1 MATVWEEFGVA
12 VAKARAAKKW
22 TLEAVADVSFG
33 NKDRKG
39 YVSQIEKGRTALNKT
54 TVEKLAKALDLT
66 DAVTDPLYRA
76 HLPEEN
82 KLDTD
87 ARRLMTMASADK
99 TAPVAADALMIG
111 LAYEY
116 AQGSHIDLQTAYAG
130 LKGALQA
137 AADMRAELDR
147 LHNMDDRL
155 TAVLR
160 RVADLNDQG
169 LRKEAGEALDAAI
182 KAKEAELEALQD
194 AALKQDRLLNR
205 PAEAAQRLI
214 ARLRASAPAGGLFAA
229 THNLI
234 VETRKRGEQNVDP
247 FDLSLALEL
256 AKANHG
262 RAKGAHL
269 PTSLNDLG
277 NCYGALGERRGSVRQ
292 LTLAR
297 RVHADALRLMSRQ
310 LDPRNWAVS
319 QDNLGNALSI
329 LGNRTADQALLK
341 QAIAAHRAALSVFS
355 PEATPIDWARCQNN
369 LGTALQALGEFT
381 ADGNLLEQAISAHRA
396 ALTVRSPDAT
406 PKEWANSQNNL
417 GAALRKLN
425 EKNSETALLE
435 QAIAAHCAALTVRTP
450 DDMPMDWAHSQHNL
464 AIAYM
469 SLHSIKGSQEWLDKA
484 EECFTNALTVRL
496 RDYAKFLW
504 ADSHG
509 GLGRVSFERF
519 KLTGDKTHL
528 DLAKAR
534 LIEARSVY
542 ALDPENVTLADF
554 DRYLAEIDAA

>member
-12 VAKARAAKKW
+12 VAKARAARKW
-22 TLEAVADVSFG
+22 TLEAVAEVAFG

-54 TVEKLAKALDLT
+54 TVEKLAKALDLA
-66 DAVTDPLYRA
+66 DAVTDPVYRA

-99 TAPVAADALMIG
+99 TAPAAADALMIG

-169 LRKEAGEALDAAI
+169 LREEAGEALDAAI

-229 THNLI
+229 TQRLI
-234 VETRKRGEQNVDP
+234 SETRERGKQQGDP
-247 FDLSLALEL
+247 FDLHLALEL
-256 AKANHG
+256 AKANHS
-262 RAKGAHL
+262 RAKGPQLHAAL
-269 PTSLNDLG
+269 TDLG
-277 NCYGALGERRGSVRQ
+277 NCHYALGERQASGGH
-292 LTLAR
+292 LTRAR
-297 RVHADALRLMSRQ
+297 TAYAEALRLTSRQ
-310 LDPRNWAVS
+310 RDPQNWAVS
-319 QDNLGNALSI
+319 QNNLGNALSR
-329 LGNRTADQALLK
+329 LGERTADAALLK
-341 QAIAAHRAALSVFS
+341 QAIAAHRAALTVRTPEATPMEWARSQNNLGNALRALGERTADSALLELAIAAHRSALTVHS
-355 PEATPIDWARCQNN
+355 PEATPMDWA
-369 LGTALQALGEFT
+369 G
-381 ADGNLLEQAISAHRA
+381 
-396 ALTVRSPDAT
+396 
-406 PKEWANSQNNL
+406 SQNNL
-417 GAALRKLN
+417 GVALHTLGER
-425 EKNSETALLE
+425 TTDPAVLE
-435 QAIAAHCAALTVRTP
+435 QAIAAHRAALIVRTP
-450 DDMPMDWAHSQHNL
+450 EAMPMDWAISQNNL
-464 AIAYM
+464 GLSLRWLATVTRNTDLMAEAAAAY
-469 SLHSIKGSQEWLDKA
+469 DA
-484 EECFTNALTVRL
+484 CLTRHT
-496 RDYAKFLW
+496 RDDAPFLW
-504 ADSHG
+504 A
-509 GLGRVSFERF
+509 
-519 KLTGDKTHL
+519 KTQWNLADLALAHHALAPDPAHLATAQSHL
-528 DLAKAR
+528 DLAREVFA
-534 LIEARSVY
+534 EEGN
-542 ALDPENVTLADF
+542 DHQ
-554 DRYLAEIDAA
+554 LAECDRLQALIDAV